1 MLTDSHLNLH
11 IQVSSVWDRKIVNSW
26 ADEVDEEELK
36 VKWRRIDY
44 ECESD
49 RGRVPGSSLPSA
61 LPNSFVK
68 AEPVGAESD

>member
-1 MLTDSHLNLH
+1 M
-11 IQVSSVWDRKIVNSW
+11 NSW

-68 AEPVGAESD
+68 AEPVGV